1 MKNTRQ
7 QKRRVLA
14 MLLSLVLCVCLG
26 ASFAVPAQAAP
37 LSGHW
42 ESVTVEDVDGHALV
56 LDSRLTGVT
65 AFDLAMDVEMKAN
78 TRCENWDVWVRSS
91 RSGSFE
97 KVGSIYLSGG
107 NGYASKTIRLS
118 SAMNVD
124 AVIVTPTIPGGYS
137 WSLSLDIS
145 NPAYSSNSQNNSS
158 SKIGS
163 SWTGSSSKSTGSYLS
178 GDWEDVSIDGYDV
191 GAFVLDSRLTNVS
204 AFDLYLD
211 MSPKAGAKCENW
223 NVWARKSRSGS
234 FEKVGYV
241 YLDGGSGEV
250 NKTIRLSSS
259 MNIDAIAITPNINGR
274 FSWTFYMGISNP
286 SYSSNSS
293 YSGGYLDADWEE
305 VTINDNGRNYTNYA
319 LALATPLRNCR
330 SIDLSVEINMKAN
343 ASCKNWNIWVR
354 SNGAFYK
361 VDTLYLPAGSGS
373 AEHTVYL
380 NPARTIDAV
389 AILPTASGGYSWNIS
404 LGISNPRT

>member
-1 MKNTRQ
+1 
-7 QKRRVLA
+7 

-42 ESVTVEDVDGHALV
+42 ESVSIGDVDGHALV

-65 AFDLAMDVEMKAN
+65 AFDLAMTVEMKAN

-107 NGYASKTIRLS
+107 NGYASKTVRLS
-118 SAMNVD
+118 NAMNVD

-137 WSLSLDIS
+137 WSLSLEIS
-145 NPAYSSNSQNNSS
+145 NPSYGSNSWTSS
-158 SKIGS
+158 SPKS
-163 SWTGSSSKSTGSYLS
+163 SGCYLG
-178 GDWEDVSIDGYDV
+178 GDWVEVSIDDFDV
-191 GAFVLDSRLTNVS
+191 DAFVLDSRLTNVS

-211 MSPKAGAKCENW
+211 MNLKAGAKCENW
-223 NVWARKSRSGS
+223 NVWARKSRGSS

-241 YLDGGSGEV
+241 YLAGGSGEIS
-250 NKTIRLSSS
+250 KTIRLSRS
-259 MNIDAIAITPNINGR
+259 MDIDAIAVTPNATGR
-274 FSWTFYMGISNP
+274 FSWTFSMGISNP
-286 SYSSNSS
+286 SYGSNSSSSS

-305 VTINDNGRNYTNYA
+305 VTIYDNGRKHTNYA
-319 LALATPLRNCR
+319 LALSTPVRKCR
-330 SIDLSVEINMKAN
+330 SFDMSVEIEMKAN
-343 ASCKNWNIWVR
+343 ASCQKWDIWVR
-354 SNGAFYK
+354 SNGTFYK
-361 VDTLYLPAGSGS
+361 VDKLYLPAGSGA

-380 NPARTIDAV
+380 NPARTIDAIAV
-389 AILPTASGGYSWNIS
+389 LPTASGSFSWSIS
-404 LGISNPRT
+404 LGISNPST